1 MAFKIQKDQYM
12 LEVWGSLNAQNMNT
26 LRTHLELVRKSS
38 DFIALSLD
46 HISDIDVVCAKE
58 LEHMYYDLAGANK
71 VLFIIGQHYSNI
83 QDVMIQTKTSY
94 ILSNDR
100 I

>member
-1 MAFKIQKDQYM
+1 MAFKIQLNNYM

-38 DFIALSLD
+38 DFITLSLD
-46 HISDIDVVCAKE
+46 HISDIDMVSAKE
-58 LEHMYYDLAGANK
+58 LEYLYYDIAGSNK
-71 VLFIIGQHYSNI
+71 VLSIVGQHNSNI
-83 QDVMIQTKTSY
+83 QDVMLQTKTSY

-100 I
+100 S